1 MRVAT
6 SESFGHLDLR
16 LESSPSLVAQ
26 FPDGPSGYPM
36 TRSLRSLSEMSQN
49 CRWLPYDCPWEWW
62 DEAAVFESQ
71 GASWL
76 YCIGCYLCYTII
88 EYIGIYNGHDHQ
100 NAITRI
106 FHGITTLGCWTS
118 QEVTVS
124 SWFTKQYPYGISP
137 LYPLGMPPSNTAD
150 FQAVG
155 FRWLTVTW
163 AMGRSTSLMPP
174 GCDTDGTSGGRG
186 SVDFC
191 KSKSH
196 LWISRNSWNWSVLY
210 NVLYIYISYMAKL
223 QLCCFHALVTM

>member
-1 MRVAT
+1 MIIRMP
-6 SESFGHLDLR
+6 
-16 LESSPSLVAQ
+16 SPG
-26 FPDGPSGYPM
+26 F
-36 TRSLRSLSEMSQN
+36 
-49 CRWLPYDCPWEWW
+49 
-62 DEAAVFESQ
+62 
-71 GASWL
+71 
-76 YCIGCYLCYTII
+76 
-88 EYIGIYNGHDHQ
+88 
-100 NAITRI
+100 

-210 NVLYIYISYMAKL
+210 ILYGQTPAVLFSCTGNNVAPEACEIQVYRLRSVVFWMCRWQTLHNGVSLYLPLLMDSLRSAKSSRFVPRFAFGGQQPVQRWL
-223 QLCCFHALVTM
+223 LKAMPDLGHGLLK